1 MKPLSKKQRIISF
14 VFMIFIFLIVCPL
27 ILAYSLGY
35 RFDDTFSWIET
46 GGIYLHANVSNT
58 EIYLAGK
65 FIENNGVLL
74 RNTLI
79 QNLKSDTSYKV
90 EVHKEGYHSWIKML
104 YVQPS
109 LVTEGSLMMMPKEIE
124 KNEIYPYQDEF
135 GEGTTTLP
143 ILPLDEEEISKNRNY
158 EELEILFDLV
168 EVATSTDSLD
178 EEELDE
184 KLLLT
189 STTTSTIEEKIV
201 SDTFVELGIEDPTL
215 LKNLIETSNEIMWLE
230 DPGIV
235 IYWIGKKES
244 APYYYCLLKKCRN
257 KINLNWDNDIK
268 RFSLFPGRSD
278 VWIVLDDG
286 GLWAVE
292 IDDRS
297 ERNIQPIYLGDD
309 LDFRINDKS
318 NIVVLDNGIFY
329 ELNL

>member
-14 VFMIFIFLIVCPL
+14 ILMIFIFLIVCPL

-46 GGIYLHANVSNT
+46 GGIYLHANISNT

-79 QNLKSDTSYKV
+79 QNLRSDTSYKM

-109 LVTEGSLMMMPKEIE
+109 LVTEGSLMMMPKDIE
-124 KNEIYPYQDEF
+124 KKGIYPYQDEF
-135 GEGTTTLP
+135 GEGTTTIP
-143 ILPLDEEEISKNRNY
+143 VGPLNKEEISKNGDY
-158 EELEILFDLV
+158 EELEILFGLV
-168 EVATSTDSLD
+168 EAATSTDLSN
-178 EEELDE
+178 E
-184 KLLLT
+184 KDSEDDFLSAST
-189 STTTSTIEEKIV
+189 SSSTIEEDKTPEHFI
-201 SDTFVELGIEDPTL
+201 ELGIEDPTL
-215 LKNLIETSNEIMWLE
+215 LRNLIETSNEVMWLE

-257 KINLNWDNDIK
+257 KINLNWDIGIK

-278 VWIVLDDG
+278 VWIVLDDN

-297 ERNIQPIYLGDD
+297 ERNIQPIYLGAD
-309 LDFRINDKS
+309 LDFRVNDKS
-318 NIVVLDNGIFY
+318 NIVVLDNDIFY
-329 ELNL
+329 ELSL